1 MKFENLIFW
10 AKKCFTVL
18 VDANKVQNFHMPF
31 LHPIYNSNE
40 EDVGKITEDE
50 ETLEGENSLGMK
62 ESMREAISSDIL
74 AESTSVPT
82 PEQLETA
89 SSSAEHQLY
98 GARDEEKL
106 SVEDDSKKAHWPSMV
121 DLNTRLRRVIT
132 SYQRNFKKEEMR
144 LAQKAKVCLV
154 QNVYFRCACLVTSLQ
169 NKFFVTVEAAVSD
182 FNILSYKSLNM
193 IEFICSLSVTGPKCM
208 WPAWNYIRVL
218 IDIVWQCKFVPLIS
232 KFHHFR
238 AT

>member
-1 MKFENLIFW
+1 LLKIRCRIFI
-10 AKKCFTVL
+10 CL
-18 VDANKVQNFHMPF
+18 F

-40 EDVGKITEDE
+40 EDVGKFTEDE

-62 ESMREAISSDIL
+62 ESMREAVSSDIL

-82 PEQLETA
+82 PEQPETA
-89 SSSAEHQLY
+89 SSSAEHQLF
-98 GARDEEKL
+98 GVRDEEKL

-154 QNVYFRCACLVTSLQ
+154 QNVYFYCACPVTSLHS
-169 NKFFVTVEAAVSD
+169 NLFITVEAAVSD
-182 FNILSYKSLNM
+182 FNSLSYKTLNV
-193 IEFICSLSVTGPKCM
+193 INHRS
-208 WPAWNYIRVL
+208 
-218 IDIVWQCKFVPLIS
+218 
-232 KFHHFR
+232 
-238 AT
+238 